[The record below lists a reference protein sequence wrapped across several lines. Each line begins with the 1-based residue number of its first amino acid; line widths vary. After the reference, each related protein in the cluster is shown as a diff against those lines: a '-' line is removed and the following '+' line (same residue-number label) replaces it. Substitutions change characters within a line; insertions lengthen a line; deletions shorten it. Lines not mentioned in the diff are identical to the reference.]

1 MAKRDLWDLRIS
13 RGDWQGRP
21 AGRPKKAMNMKRSN
35 SGFSM
40 IEVLVAST
48 IMIMIVMMLGMLF
61 QQTSQAWRTG
71 KQRADTYQQVR
82 ALFGAIQRDAST
94 AIDKISLPKRVFGNN
109 AISDDPQTFSGS
121 LSFYTL
127 TGTGFDNDEDARSG
141 QPPRRAI
148 TYVTYTM
155 GGQREV
161 TMYVPLASGGYSK
174 RPAQRT
180 TIVNASLNGAKV
192 QLTGIRAYDEKGN
205 SVAGSVFPAYVTI
218 SAGVNTAGVLSFD
231 VGAGSGGPDKTLGKS
246 ADDIRG
252 RDDIKTWSD

>member
-1 MAKRDLWDLRIS
+1 
-13 RGDWQGRP
+13 
-21 AGRPKKAMNMKRSN
+21 MNMKSN
-35 SGFSM
+35 QSGFSM

-82 ALFGAIQRDAST
+82 ALFGSIQRDAST
-94 AIDKISLPKRVFGNN
+94 AIDKASLPTRVFTGNN
-109 AISDDPQTFSGS
+109 AISDDAQNFSGS

-148 TYVTYTM
+148 TYVTYDM

-180 TIVNASLNGAKV
+180 TIVDANLNGAQV
-192 QLTGIRAYDEKGN
+192 QLAGIKSYDEDGN
-205 SVAGSVFPAYVTI
+205 SVGGSVFPAYVTV
-218 SAGVNTAGVLSFD
+218 SAGVNSAGVRSFD
-231 VGAGSGGPDKTLGKS
+231 IGAASGGPDRTLGTS
-246 ADDIRG
+246 STDIRG
-252 RDDIKTWSD
+252 RDDVKTWSD